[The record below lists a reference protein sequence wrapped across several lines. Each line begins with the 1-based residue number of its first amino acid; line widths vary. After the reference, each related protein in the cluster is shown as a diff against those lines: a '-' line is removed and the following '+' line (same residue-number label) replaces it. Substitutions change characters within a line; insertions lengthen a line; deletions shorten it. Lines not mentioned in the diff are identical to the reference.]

1 MSFICEKGTFLFLQL
16 CPVMARKWLAIESE
30 FFLGPKIHIFGQ
42 KSIFLNR
49 TPIFVN
55 GAFVA
60 IDNSYLQVLDP
71 SKNLFSFPSY
81 GLFSEGTRPM
91 CQKVLPNP
99 TVGLCLSVKSLCLQ
113 RTGPSGLRAAR
124 AGFDNVYSIF
134 RSIVHTSYIN

>member
-1 MSFICEKGTFLFLQL
+1 MSFIWENGTFLFLQL
-16 CPVMARKWLAIESE
+16 CPVIARTWLGVESGL
-30 FFLGPKIHIFGQ
+30 FFWGQKIQIFGQ

-60 IDNSYLQVLDP
+60 IDIGYLQALDP

-81 GLFSEGTRPM
+81 GLFSEGTRPT

-124 AGFDNVYSIF
+124 AGFDKTIE
-134 RSIVHTSYIN
+134 HDETLKKA